1 MKCYEF
7 VQAKNVISIQKIEKV
22 RTFKYLEITASD
34 MDIEINEI
42 PLYFCTHDP
51 VIRKKYRMYVS
62 KSPSEHIFFKTL
74 HLPIERLLLA
84 HPPVELVLHG
94 TIA

>member
-1 MKCYEF
+1 M
-7 VQAKNVISIQKIEKV
+7 ISIQKIEKV

-74 HLPIERLLLA
+74 HLPIERLLLT
-84 HPPVELVLHG
+84 HPLTGRISTAWNHSVMCFIG
-94 TIA
+94 TLC